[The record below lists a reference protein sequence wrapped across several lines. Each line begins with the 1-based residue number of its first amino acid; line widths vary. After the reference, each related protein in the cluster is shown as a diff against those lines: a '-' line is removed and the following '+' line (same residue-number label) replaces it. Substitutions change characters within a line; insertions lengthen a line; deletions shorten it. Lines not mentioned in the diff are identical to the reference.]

1 MGAVDTTYTFTAT
14 DTITSSKM
22 NNIIDQT
29 TITSDAIFG
38 TTLEVASGKLKIRAQ
53 GITSNELSSGSVT
66 SNAIADGTIVNANI
80 SASADIAGSKLAD
93 NSTSGVKLADN
104 STSGVKLAD
113 ASVAPAKL
121 SQPLTLST
129 VKNATGT
136 VVDFTSIPSW
146 VKRITVIF
154 NGVSTTGASL
164 PLIRLGDSGGIEATG
179 YVGTAQWYYAG
190 NGIDVST
197 VGQPICADPAAAA
210 LLSGIVSILLIS
222 SNTWVFSGNIVV
234 EGSVVNSCAGKKA
247 LSDVL
252 TQIRITTVNGTDTF
266 DAGSINI
273 MYE

>member
-14 DTITSSKM
+14 DTITSTKM

-29 TITSDAIFG
+29 TITGDAILG
-38 TTLEVASGKLKIRAQ
+38 TTLEVVSGKLKIRAQ
-53 GITSNELSSGSVT
+53 GITPNELSSGSVT
-66 SNAIADGTIVNANI
+66 SNAIADGTIVNADIN
-80 SASADIAGSKLAD
+80 ASADIAGSKLAD
-93 NSTSGVKLADN
+93 NSTSGVKL
-104 STSGVKLAD
+104 TD

-129 VKNATGT
+129 AKNATGT

-154 NGVSTTGASL
+154 NGVSINGTSV

-179 YVGTAQWYYAG
+179 YICTSQWYYAG
-190 NGIDVST
+190 NGIERST
-197 VGQPICADPAAAA
+197 VGQPIGSDLGAVA
-210 LLSGIVSILLIS
+210 LISGSVSILLIG
-222 SNTWVFSGNIVV
+222 SNTWVFSGNTVI
-234 EGSVVNSCAGKKA
+234 EASPFYVNSCAGKKA
-247 LSDVL
+247 LSDIL
-252 TQIRITTVNGTDTF
+252 TQVRITTVNGTDTF

>member
-1 MGAVDTTYTFTAT
+1 MGAVNTTYTFAT
-14 DTITSSKM
+14 TDVVTSTRM

-29 TITSDAIFG
+29 TMTSDAILG
-38 TTLEVASGKLKIRAQ
+38 TTLEVASGKLKIRSQ

-66 SNAIADGTIVNANI
+66 SNAIANGTIVNADI

-93 NSTSGVKLADN
+93 SSTSGVKL
-104 STSGVKLAD
+104 TD

-129 VKNATGT
+129 AKNATGA

-154 NGVSTTGASL
+154 NGVSTTGTSL

-179 YVGTAQWYYAG
+179 YTCTAQFYYSG
-190 NGIDVST
+190 NAIDVST
-197 VGQPICADPAAAA
+197 VGQPISANNSAAA

-222 SNTWVFSGNIVV
+222 SNTWVFSGNIVS

-247 LSDVL
+247 LSDIL
-252 TQIRITTVNGTDTF
+252 TQVRITTVNGTDTF